1 MFAGIAPLAIPQF
14 PLGITYNAAR
24 ICNLREP
31 VLGSSLVGN
40 IFRNVFLLAS
50 VYLEMSVQLRL
61 IRTNAVLVSL
71 PRKERKI

>member
-1 MFAGIAPLAIPQF
+1 MRNQRYCVRSSVSNSRKDSAKAEMFAGIAPLAIPQF

-40 IFRNVFLLAS
+40 IFRNVYFYWRQFTS
-50 VYLEMSVQLRL
+50 
-61 IRTNAVLVSL
+61 
-71 PRKERKI
+71 K